1 FVDLSGALT
10 RGARAAS
17 TRDRARVTRAH
28 PTHHTRPSATSRG
41 ATRAGPNVRGRA
53 RSGAPADPDPRLVP
67 PTLGR
72 AHLGRR
78 SGIDPRPRGPPATGR
93 TRTGASRRRPV
104 AHAPARAAGDRSHTH
119 RREPPATGRTRT
131 GASRRRP
138 VRRTGAGRRRRPM
151 VDSRGPAG
159 RPARRDRRLASPTC
173 RQADGRVRGPAAGRP
188 PHGRAAVRRQ
198 PPRHSQ
204 QFQPFWRV
212 GAHSL
217 TAPGTSP
224 AAPEG
229 PIWLRGPPFGLR

>member
-1 FVDLSGALT
+1 MHADDASRPATASGPSRRERRGPTGRPRGADRSDARVSGRATRVRGRSRPDAPPPPATPTDVASVRLTRTGIAARARARPALGAPGLDPRLAFVDLSGALT

-93 TRTGASRRRPV
+93 TRT
-104 AHAPARAAGDRSHTH
+104 DRK
-119 RREPPATGRTRT
+119 
-131 GASRRRP
+131 
-138 VRRTGAGRRRRPM
+138 
-151 VDSRGPAG
+151 
-159 RPARRDRRLASPTC
+159 
-173 RQADGRVRGPAAGRP
+173 
-188 PHGRAAVRRQ
+188 
-198 PPRHSQ
+198 
-204 QFQPFWRV
+204 
-212 GAHSL
+212 
-217 TAPGTSP
+217 
-224 AAPEG
+224 
-229 PIWLRGPPFGLR
+229 